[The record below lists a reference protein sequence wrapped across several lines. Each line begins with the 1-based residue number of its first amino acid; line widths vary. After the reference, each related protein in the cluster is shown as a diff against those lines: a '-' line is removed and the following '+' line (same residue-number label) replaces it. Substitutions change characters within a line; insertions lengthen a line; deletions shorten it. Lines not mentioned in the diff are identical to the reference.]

1 MVIFTLFS
9 NLEKQIESLK
19 QKAVNDEKVK
29 SLEDMK
35 DVLIKELKVRFQN
48 SNLVFSFT
56 GFEFFEQRK
65 L

>member
-29 SLEDMK
+29 NLEDKK
-35 DVLIKELKVRFQN
+35 DVLIKELKVRIQN
-48 SNLVFSFT
+48 SNLVFSST
-56 GFEFFEQRK
+56 GFEIFEQRK